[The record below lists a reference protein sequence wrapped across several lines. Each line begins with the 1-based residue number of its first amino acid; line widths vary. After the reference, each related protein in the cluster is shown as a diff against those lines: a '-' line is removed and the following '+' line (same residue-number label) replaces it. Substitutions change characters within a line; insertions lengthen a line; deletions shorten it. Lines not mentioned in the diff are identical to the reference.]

1 MSKVRNDRPTWAG
14 RIPRHKI
21 AELYKKDAA
30 GICDEVLIDEVGIGL
45 LVRIEHIFRARDAN
59 SGLASCPICRCE
71 IAHDFD
77 PAFLLRCDACN
88 WELVWAEYQK
98 SFRGKHLIASGM
110 SVFMKEYVEQY
121 RAARTPQ
128 EKLILID
135 TLIHRYHWELEGGLT
150 GPGARD
156 LIGGKPGEV
165 IDFLNHL
172 SYGTSSNP
180 EILSTR
186 QDWLDKVRASRQK
199 AAEAIRERDR
209 RAEEKRQ
216 KAEEKTRRSALKQQ
230 ARRAEAT
237 GRSHEGGI
245 HDAEQ

>member
-1 MSKVRNDRPTWAG
+1 MARIRHDRPTWAG

-21 AELYKKDAA
+21 AELYKKDSV
-30 GICDEVLIDEVGIGL
+30 GICDEVLIDDVGIGL

-88 WELVWAEYQK
+88 WELAWGEYQK
-98 SFRGKHLIASGM
+98 SFRGKHLISSGM
-110 SVFMKEYVEQY
+110 TAFMKEYAEQY
-121 RAARTPQ
+121 RAAKTPQ
-128 EKLILID
+128 EKMILID

-165 IDFLNHL
+165 IDFLNRL

-180 EILSTR
+180 EILATR
-186 QDWLDKVRASRQK
+186 EEWLDKVRASREK
-199 AAEAIRERDR
+199 TAEAIRERDR
-209 RAEEKRQ
+209 RAEEKRL
-216 KAEEKTRRSALKQQ
+216 KAEEKRRRGAMKKNARQ
-230 ARRAEAT
+230 A
-237 GRSHEGGI
+237 GRGG
-245 HDAEQ
+245 QVRG